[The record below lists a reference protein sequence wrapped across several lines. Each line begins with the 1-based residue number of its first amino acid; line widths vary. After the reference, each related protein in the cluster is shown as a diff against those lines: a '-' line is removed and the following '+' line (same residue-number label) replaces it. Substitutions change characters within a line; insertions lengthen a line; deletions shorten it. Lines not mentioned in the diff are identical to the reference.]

1 MWHDLFQTHGY
12 WALALG
18 CLLEGETVLLLAG
31 FAAHRG
37 WLDPLAVFGIAAAAG
52 FAGDQL
58 LFWVGRRHGAALLR
72 RWPALGSQRARLE
85 RGLQRWPAA
94 MVIGVRFAY
103 GLRLAGPLLIGTSGL
118 PAGRF
123 VVLNALGA
131 LLWAGAVGGAGWF
144 FGEAA
149 QRLLGRLQ
157 HLEGWLLLALLLT
170 GAGVW
175 LARRR
180 RLRRTGRA

>member
-18 CLLEGETVLLLAG
+18 CLVEGETVLLLAG

-37 WLDPLAVFGIAAAAG
+37 WLDPLAVWGIAAAAG
-52 FAGDQL
+52 FAGDQA
-58 LFWVGRRHGAALLR
+58 LFWVGRRHGTAVLH
-72 RWPALGSQRARLE
+72 RWRALGRQRGRLE

-103 GLRLAGPLLIGTSGL
+103 GLRTAGPLLIGTSAL
-118 PAGRF
+118 PAWHF
-123 VVLNALGA
+123 AALNALGA
-131 LLWAGAVGGAGWF
+131 LLWAGAIGGAGWL

-157 HLEGWLLLALLLT
+157 HLEGRLLLVLLLT
-170 GAGVW
+170 GAAVW
-175 LARRR
+175 LARRWHAR
-180 RLRRTGRA
+180 PA

>member
-1 MWHDLFQTHGY
+1 MWQELFQTHGY

-37 WLDPLAVFGIAAAAG
+37 WLDPLAVFGIAAVAG

-58 LFWVGRRHGAALLR
+58 AFWLGRRHGDAVLR
-72 RWPALGSQRARLE
+72 RWPALGGQRARLE

-103 GLRLAGPLLIGTSGL
+103 GLRVAGPLLIGSSGL
-118 PAGRF
+118 PAWRF
-123 VVLNALGA
+123 ALLNALGA
-131 LLWAGAVGGAGWF
+131 MLWAGLVGGTGWLFGAGA
-144 FGEAA
+144 E
-149 QRLLGRLQ
+149 RLLGRLQ
-157 HLEGWLLLALLLT
+157 HYEGWLLLALLFS
-170 GAGVW
+170 GAMTW
-175 LARRR
+175 LVQRARASRV
-180 RLRRTGRA
+180 

>member
-1 MWHDLFQTHGY
+1 MWHDLFQSHGY

-18 CLLEGETVLLLAG
+18 CLIEGETVLLLAG
-31 FAAHRG
+31 FAARRG

-52 FAGDQL
+52 FAGDQFA
-58 LFWVGRRHGAALLR
+58 FWLGRRHGDAVLR
-72 RWPALGSQRARLE
+72 RWPAIGGHRARLE

-118 PAGRF
+118 PAWRF
-123 VVLNALGA
+123 AVLNAAGA
-131 LLWAGAVGGAGWF
+131 LLWAGLVGGAGWL
-144 FGEAA
+144 FGAA
-149 QRLLGRLQ
+149 AERLLGRLQ

-170 GAGVW
+170 GAAAG
-175 LARRR
+175 LLRRR
-180 RLRRTGRA
+180 RARPV